1 MARLPDPVTQISK
14 FWNWFHWGSDV
25 NHSPRL
31 TMSVTGGADC
41 LSLHGRVLRKHP
53 YSKNLLFLDVVHC
66 SVDDDDSATPGQCAI
81 ASVAVRRDESSP
93 ALHLVVGDVIF
104 IEHGWVRNFEEAV
117 VCRSQRLSLVV
128 QPSQVSVVQPW
139 ALDSHGFFSFESAKL
154 LVQPF
159 GTESRLVF
167 PAPRLAIQCKQQAVD
182 RVLSALAQLCQRL
195 FPHAKPTL
203 RESSTGFIK
212 SSDRLVLLL
221 EAQEE
226 EDKVQVSQRELV
238 RLFVEDAVVSPAI
251 MRIYSASCKE
261 ALAQASH
268 PLLSQA
274 MADLQRQLKKIVE
287 EQEEEKG
294 SLRDIRLHIYPKH
307 IAQEVIDL
315 AEDWL
320 TDLWNPRQT
329 SHVLNAFL
337 TDGVWHLAVLPRE
350 DVFIGDLRDKKAVP
364 NFGRPSSSSSSPRD
378 SSSQGELRVE
388 RGDYDAICRA
398 TNKLREI
405 FSRNHS
411 LWMKALD
418 CEKKVFQLAVDVGA
432 SPGGWTSY
440 LSQQIACDLV
450 ISVDKGDLSL
460 PAPWPAQVQHWRV
473 LGQQALAVL
482 ASLKAG
488 ESLSA
493 EALPPGLDQ
502 RSLQTLA
509 SRRIDLFCCDAN
521 IAPGI
526 SFDMLWQAEAAGLLD
541 ERGCLVIITCK
552 NVFGKK
558 DPWDKAVRDCM
569 EALQS
574 RQEFR
579 SVQLQHLLANT
590 AKEITIS
597 AVYTTHSQQS

>member
-1 MARLPDPVTQISK
+1 
-14 FWNWFHWGSDV
+14 
-25 NHSPRL
+25 
-31 TMSVTGGADC
+31 MSESSGVDC

-53 YSKNLLFLDVVHC
+53 YSKTLLFLDVVHC
-66 SVDDDDSATPGQCAI
+66 SLGDDSECAI
-81 ASVAVRRDESSP
+81 ASVAVRREESSP

-104 IEHGWVRNFEEAV
+104 IDHGWVRNYEEAV
-117 VCRSQRLSLVV
+117 TGRSQRLSFVV
-128 QPSQVSVVQPW
+128 QPEQVSVQQPW

-154 LVQPF
+154 MVQPF
-159 GTESRLVF
+159 GTESRLAF
-167 PAPRLAIQCKQQAVD
+167 PVPRLAIQCKQQTVD
-182 RVLSALAQLCQRL
+182 RVLSALTLLSQRL
-195 FPHAKPTL
+195 FPHAKPTW
-203 RESSTGFIK
+203 RESSTSFIK

-221 EAQEE
+221 DALEE
-226 EDKVQVSQRELV
+226 ESKVPVSQKELV

-251 MRIYSASCKE
+251 MRVYSAACKE

-268 PLLSQA
+268 PLLSHA
-274 MADLQRQLKKIVE
+274 MADLQRQLKKIID
-287 EQEEEKG
+287 EQREG
-294 SLRDIRLHIYPKH
+294 SPRDIRLHIYPKH
-307 IAQEVIDL
+307 VAQEVIDL

-337 TDGVWHLAVLPRE
+337 TDGIWHLAVLPRE

-378 SSSQGELRVE
+378 TSQEELGVE
-388 RGDYDAICRA
+388 KGDYDAICRA

-405 FSRNHS
+405 FARNLS
-411 LWMKALD
+411 LWMKVLGH
-418 CEKKVFQLAVDVGA
+418 EKKVFQLAVDIGA
-432 SPGGWTSY
+432 SPGGWTSF
-440 LSQQIACDLV
+440 LSQQIACDHV

-460 PAPWPAQVQHWRV
+460 PTPWPAQVQHWRV
-473 LGQQALAVL
+473 LGQQALTVL

-488 ESLSA
+488 ESLSP

-502 RSLQTLA
+502 RSLQALA

-521 IAPGI
+521 IVPGI

-541 ERGCLVIITCK
+541 ERGCLVVITCK

-574 RQEFR
+574 RKEFH

-597 AVYTTHSQQS
+597 AVYLSHTTPSQQSSQPV